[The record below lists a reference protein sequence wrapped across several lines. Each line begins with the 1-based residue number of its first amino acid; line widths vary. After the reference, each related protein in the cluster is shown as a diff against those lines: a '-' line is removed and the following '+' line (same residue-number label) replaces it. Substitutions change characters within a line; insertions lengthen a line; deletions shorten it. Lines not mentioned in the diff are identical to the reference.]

1 MEIKEFQERIRQK
14 KFFHNNGIVL
24 KGMYMLPG
32 KYVQLSELRYA
43 FCEATMSEQELIESL
58 NYLSESGCI
67 NMRNIHSEKDTTLA
81 DCEFND
87 IEAKVSAFG
96 IKIVT
101 CVRTDECIKV

>member
-1 MEIKEFQERIRQK
+1 MEAKELQERIRQK

-24 KGMYMLPG
+24 KGMYMLPE

-43 FCEATMSEQELIESL
+43 FCEASMSEQELIESL

-81 DCEFND
+81 DCEFNE

>member
-1 MEIKEFQERIRQK
+1 MEIKEMSERIRQK

-24 KGMYMLPG
+24 KGMYMLPE
-32 KYVQLSELRYA
+32 KYVRLTELRYA
-43 FCEATMSEQELIESL
+43 FCEVSMSEQELIESL

-67 NMRNIHSEKDTTLA
+67 NMRSIHSEKDTTLA
-81 DCEFND
+81 DCEFD
-87 IEAKVSAFG
+87 EIEAKVSAFG